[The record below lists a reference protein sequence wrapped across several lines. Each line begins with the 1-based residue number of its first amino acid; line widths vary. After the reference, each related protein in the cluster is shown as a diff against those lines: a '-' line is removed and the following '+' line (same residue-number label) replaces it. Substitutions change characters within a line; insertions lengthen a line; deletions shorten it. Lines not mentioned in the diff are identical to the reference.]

1 MSLPLI
7 YRKRLQ
13 GGSRDSLLLRKHC
26 CPGAV
31 LTVDWCHGSRHRRRL
46 RSRQRSPGLQPQL
59 FSGCRGAGGAQ
70 VKGQNEDRLV
80 ETLRPAQDS
89 LWRRAS
95 PLHGH
100 MRGCVCVC
108 MCVHTMHSRVHACV
122 CTRVCMVCVRVCTY
136 THSCVH
142 GVCAVYM
149 CACMCVHMHA
159 HGLCTGE
166 HAVLPGEC
174 KRDLGI
180 TEQLVDAVKRVQD
193 EWWGPRDTRQGWRDR
208 LSASSRPESRRRPGS
223 GTPPTAPAAPL
234 TPPGPLLP
242 TQKQPGHPIPYE
254 ATGESC
260 SGVHRA
266 HICVHVPGQRRADEL
281 LSVGGAP

>member
-1 MSLPLI
+1 MTGATGAGTE
-7 YRKRLQ
+7 
-13 GGSRDSLLLRKHC
+13 GGC
-26 CPGAV
+26 
-31 LTVDWCHGSRHRRRL
+31 
-46 RSRQRSPGLQPQL
+46 GLA
-59 FSGCRGAGGAQ
+59 RGARVCSHSCSQGVGVLGGH
-70 VKGQNEDRLV
+70 RLKV
-80 ETLRPAQDS
+80 RMSTG
-89 LWRRAS
+89 LWRLSGQLRIHS
-95 PLHGH
+95 GDGLLPCMGT
-100 MRGCVCVC
+100 CVDVCVC
-108 MCVHTMHSRVHACV
+108 AC
-122 CTRVCMVCVRVCTY
+122 VCTY

-260 SGVHRA
+260 PGVHRA